1 MKPDI
6 FEIINQ
12 LNTELNTLQE
22 VKEIVNEWASEA
34 HEKDAYTT
42 LLKLCNVFNITMA
55 WRYDE

>member
-22 VKEIVNEWASEA
+22 VKDIINEWAS
-34 HEKDAYTT
+34 
-42 LLKLCNVFNITMA
+42 V
-55 WRYDE
+55 